1 MSDSCPECGGRMGY
15 ERFNMDDCCSVCPD
29 CWFGMSLF
37 EREAYG
43 AMHPHRPG
51 MRECPRPPKYEGGGA
66 PI

>member
-1 MSDSCPECGGRMGY
+1 MGY